1 MKFTQNDEEQY
12 ILSYFKDTLDGT
24 FISIGENDGETF
36 SNVRALALT
45 GRFRGVMVEPAPIPL
60 EKLRKLYNGHKGFY
74 IYPYA
79 ISTSNGKDTL
89 QVSGSLCSAS
99 DSGLVSTFHPQE
111 MARFKGATPY
121 TPTEV
126 KIFRWKTFYNR
137 LTIKT
142 FDFISIDAEGSDLD
156 ILQQM
161 DLNELKTK
169 CICLE
174 WNGKTELKQAY
185 EVYLPEG
192 FNLIYTSAENLI
204 YAR

>member
-1 MKFTQNDEEQY
+1 MFSQSAEEKY
-12 ILSYFKDTLDGT
+12 ILDYFGDFIGT
-24 FISIGENDGETF
+24 FLSIGENDGETF
-36 SNVRALALT
+36 SNVRALALRKWS
-45 GRFRGVMVEPAPIPL
+45 GAMVEPAPIPL

-111 MARFKGATPY
+111 MARFKGTTPY

-126 KIFRWKTFYNR
+126 KIFRWRTFYNR

-174 WNGKTELKQAY
+174 WNGKSELKQAY
-185 EVYLPEG
+185 EVYLPEV
-192 FNLIYTSAENLI
+192 FKLIYTSGENLI